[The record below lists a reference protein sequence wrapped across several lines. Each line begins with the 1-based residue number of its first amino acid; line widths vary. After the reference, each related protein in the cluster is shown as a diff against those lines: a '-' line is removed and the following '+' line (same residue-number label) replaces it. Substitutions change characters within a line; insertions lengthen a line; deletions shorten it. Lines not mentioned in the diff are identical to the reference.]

1 MFYLRYLLL
10 CLSHHTTQ
18 QFLGGSAKPCTCV
31 KSILENT
38 LLAHSTKE
46 GRGRE
51 KREVTV
57 PFLLNTIC
65 PKRKK
70 KKSETGKRD
79 VTTTIHLICRRI
91 SQFSQ
96 SLFLVYISF

>member
-1 MFYLRYLLL
+1 MDLDVFYLRYLLL

-70 KKSETGKRD
+70 KIRD
-79 VTTTIHLICRRI
+79 W
-91 SQFSQ
+91 
-96 SLFLVYISF
+96 